1 MNYVVIESRILMS
14 LLPLSCAMSVYAN
27 DQINTL
33 PTINITAI
41 SVVEENDQTYKVQN
55 SSSATRTNTSLKETP
70 QAVTVIPKAVLKDIQ
85 ATRLSEALDVAGV
98 GRANNFG
105 GQGLTT
111 FTTRG
116 FTSGEYYR
124 NGFAIN
130 RGYPN
135 APDSSTVERVE
146 VLKGASSS
154 LYGRGD
160 PGGTF
165 NVVSKTPL
173 AEQKTT
179 LGLTIDDEGLYR
191 GTVDTTG
198 SLTADD
204 SLTYRLN
211 LMGENGETYRDHVD
225 SKRWNIAPVIQW
237 KPTDVTKITLEADFL
252 RNQHALDRGFTHYNG
267 QQKYS
272 FDSSDYWWESGKDRN
287 RLDNSNDMLQF
298 RIEHALND
306 VWKLNVGAQY
316 LNGNLHGYAVEA
328 NGIQPNTNGEVIS
341 RNYNWR
347 NLDWID
353 KNFQANAVGE
363 FNLFNLQH
371 KLITGIELED
381 YDYKSYIIRS
391 TAPFDLNINQPDQ
404 KQPLPE
410 LVNVTT
416 NDSEELKS
424 QAFFVQD
431 QIRLTD
437 RLNTLIA
444 LRFEHYQHD
453 YTNFLNNKSWSA
465 DQSAFIPRVGLTYD
479 LTNQWTMYSNISKS
493 FKPNSGADRNNQGFD
508 PEEGM
513 SYEIG
518 SKYAFWDDQLSFD
531 TAIYYVKKENVLTL
545 DPLDSTKSIA
555 AGEVSSKGVDLSLVG
570 NITPAWKVIANY
582 SYVDAAVSKD
592 NNLEK
597 GTRLANIPQDSFN
610 ILSMYEFQSGALN
623 GLGLGL
629 NQRYIGSRKGQ
640 TSNSTYDL
648 GSYATTDLIS
658 YYNVNNDLRLS
669 FDIKNIFNKEYDD
682 SAFNRYVYPG
692 QPRTAKLGVT
702 YSF

>member
-1 MNYVVIESRILMS
+1 MLKTRLLPS
-14 LLPLSCAMSVYAN
+14 LLPLGCAMSIFAS
-27 DQINTL
+27 DQTDIL
-33 PTINITAI
+33 PTINVQATSNDDPEKIYKVSTAI
-41 SVVEENDQTYKVQN
+41 
-55 SSSATRTNTSLKETP
+55 SATRTNTLLKDTP
-70 QAVTVIPKAVLKDIQ
+70 QAVTVIPDAVLKDIQ

-111 FTTRG
+111 FTSRG

-124 NGFAIN
+124 NGFPIN

-165 NVVSKTPL
+165 NIVSKVPQV
-173 AEQKTT
+173 ESKTT
-179 LGLTIDDEGLYR
+179 LGLSVDEEGLYR
-191 GTVDTTG
+191 STVDTTG
-198 SLTADD
+198 ALTEDE

-211 LMGENGETYRDHVD
+211 LMGENGDTYRDHVD
-225 SKRWNIAPVIQW
+225 TKRWNIAPVIQW
-237 KPTDVTKITLEADFL
+237 TPSDTTKIIFEADFL
-252 RNQHALDRGFTHYNG
+252 RNQHALDRGFTRYDG

-272 FDSSDYWWESGKDRN
+272 FDTSDYWWESGKDRN
-287 RLDNSNDMLQF
+287 RLYNSNDMMQL
-298 RIEHALND
+298 RVEHALND
-306 VWKLNVGAQY
+306 TWKLNVGAQY
-316 LNGNLHGYAVEA
+316 LNGNLQGNAVEA
-328 NGIQPNTNGEVIS
+328 NGIKANTDGQVIT

-353 KNFQANAVGE
+353 KNFQANIVGE

-371 KLITGIELED
+371 TFISGVELED

-391 TAPFDLNINQPDQ
+391 NAAFDLNINQPYQ
-404 KQPLPE
+404 RQPLPE

-416 NDSEELKS
+416 NDKEQLKS
-424 QAFFVQD
+424 QALFIQD

-437 RLNTLIA
+437 RFNVLIA
-444 LRFEHYQHD
+444 MRFENYKHD
-453 YTNFLNNKSWSA
+453 YNNFINSSAWST
-465 DQSAFIPRVGLTYD
+465 DHNAFIPRVGLTYD
-479 LTNQWTMYSNISKS
+479 LTNQLTVYGNVSKS
-493 FKPNSGADRNNQGFD
+493 FKPNSGADRNNQGFE
-508 PEEGM
+508 PEEGI
-513 SYEIG
+513 SYEVG
-518 SKYAFWDDQLSFD
+518 SKYALLEDQLSFD

-570 NITPAWKVIANY
+570 TITPAWKIIANY
-582 SYVDAAVSKD
+582 SYVDATVSKD
-592 NNLEK
+592 NTLEK
-597 GTRLANIPQDSFN
+597 GTQLANIPQNSFN
-610 ILSMYEFQSGALN
+610 VLSIYEFKTGTLN

-629 NQRYIGSRKGQ
+629 NQRYVGSRKGQ
-640 TSNSTYDL
+640 TANSTYNM

-658 YYNVNNDLRLS
+658 YYDLNKDVRFSL
-669 FDIKNIFNKEYDD
+669 DIKNILNKEYDD

-692 QPRTAKLGVT
+692 QPRTAKFGVT

>member
-1 MNYVVIESRILMS
+1 MNHVVIKPRILTS
-14 LLPLSCAMSVYAN
+14 LLPLSCAMSVFAN

-33 PTINITAI
+33 PTINITAP
-41 SVVEENDQTYKVQN
+41 SVAEEYDQTYKVQN
-55 SSSATRTNTSLKETP
+55 ASSATRTNTALKDTP

-165 NVVSKTPL
+165 NVVSKAPQ
-173 AEQKTT
+173 AKQKTT
-179 LGLTIDDEGLYR
+179 LGLTVDDEGLYR

-198 SLTADD
+198 SFTGDD
-204 SLTYRLN
+204 TLTYRLN
-211 LMGENGETYRDHVD
+211 VMGENGDTYRDYVD
-225 SKRWNIAPVIQW
+225 SKRWNIAPAIQW
-237 KPTDVTKITLEADFL
+237 KPTDATKITLESDFL
-252 RNQHALDRGFTHYNG
+252 RNQHPLDRGFTQFEG

-272 FDSSDYWWESGKDRN
+272 FDSSEYWWESGKDRN
-287 RLDNSNDMLQF
+287 RLDNSNDMVQL
-298 RIEHALND
+298 RIEHELND
-306 VWKLNVGAQY
+306 AWKLNVGAQY

-328 NGIQPNTNGEVIS
+328 NGLKPSTNGEVIT

-353 KNFQANAVGE
+353 QNFQANAVGE
-363 FNLFNLQH
+363 FKLFNLEH

-391 TAPFDLNINQPDQ
+391 TAPFDLNINHPYEQ
-404 KQPLPE
+404 QPLPE

-416 NDSEELKS
+416 QDREELKS

-431 QIRLTD
+431 QIRVTD
-437 RLNTLIA
+437 RLKTLIA
-444 LRFEHYQHD
+444 LRFERYQHD
-453 YTNFLNNKSWSA
+453 YNNLLKNTSWTA
-465 DQSAFIPRVGLTYD
+465 EQNAFIPRVGLTYD
-479 LTNQWTMYSNISKS
+479 LTDQLTMYSNISKS
-493 FKPNSGADRNNQGFD
+493 FKPNSGSDRNSQGFD
-508 PEEGM
+508 PEEGI

-518 SKYAFWDDQLSFD
+518 SKYALLDDQLSFD
-531 TAIYYVKKENVLTL
+531 TAIYYVKKQNVLTP
-545 DPLDSTKSIA
+545 DPLDTTKSIA
-555 AGEVSSKGVDLSLVG
+555 AGEVTSKGLDLSLTG
-570 NITPAWKVIANY
+570 NITPAWKMIANY
-582 SYVDAAVSKD
+582 SYVDAEVSKD

-610 ILSMYEFQSGALN
+610 FLTMYEFQSGALQ

-629 NQRYIGSRKGQ
+629 NQRYIDSRKGQ
-640 TSNSTYDL
+640 TANRTFEL

-658 YYNVNNDLRLS
+658 YYNVNKDLRLS
-669 FDIKNIFNKEYDD
+669 LDIKNIFNKDYDD
-682 SAFNRYVYPG
+682 SAFGRNIYPG
-692 QPRTAKLGVT
+692 QPRTAKLGVS

>member
-1 MNYVVIESRILMS
+1 MPVFAS
-14 LLPLSCAMSVYAN
+14 
-27 DQINTL
+27 DQISTL
-33 PTINITAI
+33 PSITLQATGAT
-41 SVVEENDQTYKVQN
+41 EDAEKAYKV
-55 SSSATRTNTSLKETP
+55 SSASSATRTNTSLKETP
-70 QAVTVIPKAVLKDIQ
+70 QAVTVVPKAVLKDIQ

-111 FTTRG
+111 FTSRG

-124 NGFAIN
+124 NGFPIN

-165 NVVSKTPL
+165 NVVSKTPQ
-173 AEQKTT
+173 AERKTT
-179 LGLTIDDEGLYR
+179 LGLNVDEEGLYR

-198 SLTADD
+198 ALTEDK

-211 LMGENGETYRDHVD
+211 LMGENGDTYRDNVD
-225 SKRWNIAPVIQW
+225 TKRWNIAPVLQW
-237 KPTDVTKITLEADFL
+237 TPSDATKLTLEADFL
-252 RNQHALDRGFTHYNG
+252 RNQHALDRGFTRYDG
-267 QQKYS
+267 QQKTS

-287 RLDNSNDMLQF
+287 RLYNNNDMLQF
-298 RIEHALND
+298 RIEHALNEA
-306 VWKLNVGAQY
+306 WKLNVGTQY

-328 NGIQPNTNGEVIS
+328 NGVKANTNGEVIT

-353 KNFQANAVGE
+353 KNFQANVVGN

-371 KLITGIELED
+371 TFISGIELED

-391 TAPFDLNINQPDQ
+391 RDSFDLNINQPYNT
-404 KQPLPE
+404 QPLPE

-416 NDSEELKS
+416 NDREQLKS

-431 QIRLTD
+431 QIRITD

-444 LRFEHYQHD
+444 MRFENYKQD
-453 YTNFLNNKSWSA
+453 YSNFVNNSSWST
-465 DQSAFIPRVGLTYD
+465 DNNAFIPRVGLTYD
-479 LTNQWTMYSNISKS
+479 LTDQLTVYSNISKS

-508 PEEGM
+508 PEEGI

-518 SKYAFWDDQLSFD
+518 SKYALLDNQLSFD
-531 TAIYYVKKENVLTL
+531 TAMYYVKKENVLTL

-555 AGEVSSKGVDLSLVG
+555 AGEVTSKGIDLSLVG
-570 NITPAWKVIANY
+570 NITPAWKIIGNY

-592 NNLEK
+592 NTLAK

-610 ILSMYEFQSGALN
+610 LLSIYEFKSGALN
-623 GLGLGL
+623 GLGLGV
-629 NQRYIGSRKGQ
+629 NQRYVGSRKGQ
-640 TSNSTYDL
+640 TANSTYNME
-648 GSYATTDLIS
+648 SYATTDLIS
-658 YYNVNNDLRLS
+658 YYDWNKDVRLS

-692 QPRTAKLGVT
+692 QPRTAKLGIDRKSVV
-702 YSF
+702 

>member
-1 MNYVVIESRILMS
+1 MPVFAS
-14 LLPLSCAMSVYAN
+14 
-27 DQINTL
+27 DQIITL
-33 PTINITAI
+33 PSITLQATGAT
-41 SVVEENDQTYKVQN
+41 EDTEKAYKV
-55 SSSATRTNTSLKETP
+55 SSASSATRTNTSLKETP
-70 QAVTVIPKAVLKDIQ
+70 QAVTVVPKAVLKDIQ

-111 FTTRG
+111 FTSRG

-124 NGFAIN
+124 NGFPIN

-165 NVVSKTPL
+165 NVVSKTPQ
-173 AEQKTT
+173 AERKTT
-179 LGLTIDDEGLYR
+179 LGLNVDEEGLYR

-198 SLTADD
+198 ALTEDK

-211 LMGENGETYRDHVD
+211 LMGENGDTYRDNVD
-225 SKRWNIAPVIQW
+225 TKRWNIAPVLQW
-237 KPTDVTKITLEADFL
+237 TPSDATKLTLEADFL
-252 RNQHALDRGFTHYNG
+252 RNQHALDRGFTRYDG
-267 QQKYS
+267 QQKTS

-287 RLDNSNDMLQF
+287 RLYNNNDMLQF
-298 RIEHALND
+298 RIEHALNEA
-306 VWKLNVGAQY
+306 WKLNVGTQY

-328 NGIQPNTNGEVIS
+328 NGVKANTNGEVIT

-353 KNFQANAVGE
+353 KNFQANVVGN

-371 KLITGIELED
+371 TFISGIELED

-391 TAPFDLNINQPDQ
+391 RDSFDLNINQPYNT
-404 KQPLPE
+404 QPLPE

-416 NDSEELKS
+416 NDREQLKS

-431 QIRLTD
+431 QIRITD

-444 LRFEHYQHD
+444 MRFENYKQD
-453 YTNFLNNKSWSA
+453 YSNFVNNSSWST
-465 DQSAFIPRVGLTYD
+465 DNNAFISRVGLTYD
-479 LTNQWTMYSNISKS
+479 LTDQLTVYSNISKS

-508 PEEGM
+508 PEEGI

-518 SKYAFWDDQLSFD
+518 SKYALLDNQLSFD
-531 TAIYYVKKENVLTL
+531 TAMYYVKKENVLTL

-555 AGEVSSKGVDLSLVG
+555 AGEVTSKGIDLSLVG
-570 NITPAWKVIANY
+570 NITPAWKIIGNY

-592 NNLEK
+592 NTLAK

-610 ILSMYEFQSGALN
+610 LLSIYEFKSGALN
-623 GLGLGL
+623 GLGLGV
-629 NQRYIGSRKGQ
+629 NQRYVGSRKGQ
-640 TSNSTYDL
+640 TANSTYNME
-648 GSYATTDLIS
+648 SYATTDLIS
-658 YYNVNNDLRLS
+658 YYDWNKDVRLS

-692 QPRTAKLGVT
+692 QPRTAKLGIT